1 MKKLFLLAL
10 ATLFL
15 ASTAQA
21 QETEVVVT
29 FERHAAAMEARKTV
43 RTAVPQAVVMDA
55 EFTPLYMSTRLDAS
69 PPPQTLDAL
78 FETGALSVEVVSMAA
93 QLAALS
99 GTVREE
105 IEALATSDPGY
116 IVRAAYPGATP
127 TATAADAFSSAVGA
141 APTSVEKRPNEV
153 WIRVPES
160 ATETVAD
167 RLRTVEGV
175 VAVRVE

>member
-141 APTSVEKRPNEV
+141 APTSVEKSPNEV

-160 ATETVAD
+160 ATETGAD